1 MNRFKSGWMVA
12 SLILVLA
19 LSVGCGKKDEETGS
33 TTGTPTAADSPSS
46 APAETPAATGMT
58 AGSTTVTLQGAPEDT
73 DFAGT
78 LTITPNGSTGVS
90 LVADV
95 AGVDKD
101 GKHGIHVHENGMCE
115 HHPAEAGAKPFST
128 AGGHFNP
135 AGAEHACP
143 PTDPRHAG
151 DLGNIEV
158 TGGKGHLELSVTNLT
173 MDQLNGKAIILHA
186 GEDDCKTQQTGASG
200 DRLACGVVGG
210 TGGASQ

>member
-1 MNRFKSGWMVA
+1 MNCFKSGWMVA
-12 SLILVLA
+12 SLILVLT
-19 LSVGCGKKDEETGS
+19 LSLGCGKKDEETGS
-33 TTGTPTAADSPSS
+33 ATETPTAADEP
-46 APAETPAATGMT
+46 PTPATSATPGDTTM
-58 AGSTTVTLQGAPEDT
+58 AASTTVTLQGGPDDT

-78 LTITPNGSTGVS
+78 LSITPEGTGVRIM
-90 LVADV
+90 ADV

-115 HHPAEAGAKPFST
+115 HHPAGADAKPFST

-135 AGAEHACP
+135 TNTEHACP

-158 TGGKGHLELSVTNLT
+158 SGGKGHLELSVANLT

-186 GEDDCKTQQTGASG
+186 GEDDCKTQPTGNSG

-210 TGGASQ
+210 ATQ

>member
-12 SLILVLA
+12 SLILVLT
-19 LSVGCGKKDEETGS
+19 LSLGCGKKDEETGS
-33 TTGTPTAADSPSS
+33 TTETPTAADAPSS
-46 APAETPAATGMT
+46 APAETPADTGMT
-58 AGSTTVTLQGAPEDT
+58 AASTTVTLQGAQEDA

-90 LVADV
+90 IVADV

-115 HHPAEAGAKPFST
+115 HHPAGDSAKPFST
-128 AGGHFNP
+128 AGGHYNP
-135 AGAEHACP
+135 AGVEHACP

-158 TGGKGHLELSVTNLT
+158 TGGKGHLELTVTNLSL
-173 MDQLNGKAIILHA
+173 DQVTGKAIILHT
-186 GEDDCKTQQTGASG
+186 GEDDCKTQPTGNSG

-210 TGGASQ
+210 ATQ

>member
-19 LSVGCGKKDEETGS
+19 LSLGCGKKDEETGS
-33 TTGTPTAADSPSS
+33 TTETPTVADEPSS
-46 APAETPAATGMT
+46 AATPMETPASTMA
-58 AGSTTVTLQGAPEDT
+58 ASTTVTMQGAPEDT

-78 LTITPNGSTGVS
+78 LSITPEGTGVHI
-90 LVADV
+90 VADV

-115 HHPAEAGAKPFST
+115 HHPTGDSAKPFST

-135 AGAEHACP
+135 ANAEHACP

-151 DLGNIEV
+151 DLGNIDIS
-158 TGGKGHLELSVTNLT
+158 GGKGHLEISLPNVTA
-173 MDQLNGKAIILHA
+173 DQLNGKAIILHA
-186 GEDDCKTQQTGASG
+186 GEDDCKTQPTGNSG
-200 DRLACGVVGG
+200 DRIACGVVGG
-210 TGGASQ
+210 AAQ

>member
-12 SLILVLA
+12 SLVLVLA
-19 LSVGCGKKDEETGS
+19 LSLGCGKKDEETGS
-33 TTGTPTAADSPSS
+33 TTETPTAADEPSS
-46 APAETPAATGMT
+46 AATPADTSASGMT
-58 AGSTTVTLQGAPEDT
+58 AASTTVTLQGAPEDT

-78 LTITPNGSTGVS
+78 LTITPNGSAGVS
-90 LVADV
+90 IVADV

-115 HHPAEAGAKPFST
+115 HHPADAGAKPFST

-135 AGAEHACP
+135 GGAEHACP

-151 DLGNIEV
+151 DLGNIDV
-158 TGGKGHLELSVTNLT
+158 TGGKGHLELTVNNLSV
-173 MDQLNGKAIILHA
+173 DQITGKAIILHA
-186 GEDDCKTQQTGASG
+186 GEDDCKTQPTGNSG

-210 TGGASQ
+210 AAQ

>member
-12 SLILVLA
+12 SLILVLT
-19 LSVGCGKKDEETGS
+19 LSLGCGKKDEETGS
-33 TTGTPTAADSPSS
+33 TTETPTAQDEPSSAS
-46 APAETPAATGMT
+46 APAETP

-78 LTITPNGSTGVS
+78 LTITPNGTGVS
-90 LVADV
+90 LIADV
-95 AGVDKD
+95 AGVDTD
-101 GKHGIHVHENGMCE
+101 GRHGIHVHENGMCE
-115 HHPAEAGAKPFST
+115 HHPAQTDAKPFST

-135 AGAEHACP
+135 AGVEHACP

-158 TGGKGHLELSVTNLT
+158 TGGKGHLELSVTNLS
-173 MDQLNGKAIILHA
+173 MDQITGKAIILHT
-186 GEDDCKTQQTGASG
+186 GEDDCKTQPTGNSG

-210 TGGASQ
+210 ASQ

>member
-12 SLILVLA
+12 SLVLVLA
-19 LSVGCGKKDEETGS
+19 LSMGCRKHDEET
-33 TTGTPTAADSPSS
+33 S
-46 APAETPAATGMT
+46 APETPAASVATESPAAPAAPAM
-58 AGSTTVTLQGAPEDT
+58 AESVTVSLQGAPEDT

-78 LTITPNGSTGVS
+78 LSITPEGTGVHI
-90 LVADV
+90 VADV

-115 HHPAEAGAKPFST
+115 HHPAGDAKPFST

-135 AGAEHACP
+135 GNAEHACP

-158 TGGKGHLELSVTNLT
+158 TGGKGHLELSVANLT
-173 MDQLNGKAIILHA
+173 MDQLSGKAIILHA
-186 GEDDCKTQQTGASG
+186 GEDDCKTQPTGNSG

-210 TGGASQ
+210 STQ